1 MAIAPSPESAVPP
14 PTIVADMTDYYPM
27 MSRGISNLTNNSGT
41 SRSAFYEQARAA
53 QIAQLRKIQPPLARD
68 DFERER
74 LALETV
80 INLIEEEQHRFQM
93 LVDAG
98 FPIENAP
105 VQGNENRLTTKE
117 IVAAL
122 PSTGMAITTIAI
134 VLLFSI
140 VPAVFLLR
148 SAFVADKA
156 LPYLAW
162 PVDIAFVLCLF
173 LFLPLSL
180 FPATRPISATGFM
193 VSSYVFGLTT
203 WLAGA
208 LISYLHFGLL
218 WTILGFCMFAVGV
231 IPLAIIGSAFHA
243 DWMAAGLLLGG
254 IVMTYGGRLVG
265 EWTASRA

>member
-1 MAIAPSPESAVPP
+1 
-14 PTIVADMTDYYPM
+14 MTDYYPM
-27 MSRGISNLTNNSGT
+27 MSRGISNLANNSGP
-41 SRSAFYEQARAA
+41 SRNAFYEQARAA
-53 QIAQLRKIQPPLARD
+53 QISQLRKIQPPLTKD
-68 DFERER
+68 DFDRER

-80 INLIEEEQHRFQM
+80 INLIEEEQYRFQM

-98 FPIENAP
+98 FPIERAP
-105 VQGNENRLTTKE
+105 VEGGNVRANRLTTKE

-122 PSTGMAITTIAI
+122 PSTRMAIATIAI
-134 VLLFSI
+134 VLLLSL

-162 PVDIAFVLCLF
+162 PVDIALLLCLF

-180 FPATRPISATGFM
+180 IPATRPISATGFM

-203 WLAGA
+203 WLAGV

-254 IVMTYGGRLVG
+254 IGMTYGGRVVSA
-265 EWTASRA
+265 WTASRA